1 MRIKNLIL
9 GDVNFQFKYG
19 FYFVYAVLTVLYIC
33 LLQIIPV
40 AFRETAASVMIF
52 SDPAAMGLFFM
63 GAIILL
69 EKSQR
74 VMESLAVSP
83 VKVSEYIISKVLSL
97 GIISTIVGIMITAA
111 AGGKEVVVTAAGT
124 FLGSVIFSLTGLMA
138 AAKISS
144 LNQFLLATIP
154 IELVVFIPAMAY
166 LAGFDNKIVLLHP
179 GCIIIRL
186 LEGNRQELLPL
197 FLILLVWIGIL
208 YYFTNRI
215 IKKMFLEAG
224 GVKL

>member
-19 FYFVYAVLTVLYIC
+19 FYFVYAILTVLYVC
-33 LLQIIPV
+33 LLQVIPV
-40 AFRETAASVMIF
+40 AFKETAASVMIF

-83 VKVSEYIISKVLSL
+83 LKVSEYIISKVLSL
-97 GIISTIVGIMITAA
+97 GFLSTIAGVLITVA
-111 AGGKEVVVTAAGT
+111 AGGKDIVVTAAGT
-124 FLGSVIFSLTGLMA
+124 FLGSVIFSLAGLMI

-154 IELVVFIPAMAY
+154 VELVIFIPAMAY
-166 LAGFDNKIVLLHP
+166 MAGFSKRILLFHP
-179 GCIIIRL
+179 GCIIISL
-186 LEGNRQELLPL
+186 LEGNRQELL
-197 FLILLVWIGIL
+197 LLLLMLCIWIGIL
-208 YYFTNRI
+208 YHFTYRI
-215 IKKMFLEAG
+215 IKKMFQEAG